1 MNLAHLH
8 LILIHF
14 PVAGT
19 VSGIFA
25 LGCALASKSD
35 DLVRASLWVFAIT
48 ALFAI
53 GAFLTGNGAEKI
65 VERLPG
71 AFEAPVERHEAMAA
85 ISFAAIEIAGAAALA
100 GLFFSRRCNKINRW
114 YIASFLALAVIT
126 AGLVAEAASL
136 GGQIRHTEIR
146 KDFHVDVS
154 GMRDKNNIKM
164 NN

>member
-1 MNLAHLH
+1 MNSAHLH

-19 VSGIFA
+19 VSGILL
-25 LGCALASKSD
+25 LGYALARKSD
-35 DLVRASLWVFAIT
+35 ELVRASLWVFAIT

-53 GAFLTGNGAEKI
+53 GVFLTGDGAEKI

-71 AFEAPVERHEAMAA
+71 TFEAVVERHEAMAA
-85 ISFAAIEIAGAAALA
+85 ISFVAIEIAGAAAMA
-100 GLFFSRRCNKINRW
+100 GLFFSRRYNKINRW
-114 YIASFLALAVIT
+114 YITSFLALAVIT
-126 AGLVAEAASL
+126 AGLVGEAASL

-146 KDFHVDVS
+146 RDFQVNVS
-154 GMRDKNNIKM
+154 GTRDKNDIKM